1 MMRIVKGIASIVGLF
16 VLYKLYNLFQVDG
29 LYLADPVTAGL
40 AVGGG
45 MKVGEGLFGKSQ
57 SQQQSQRQFTQFR
70 PEDLAA
76 IEQSRSGMSAGVQNL
91 LDIINQGQQEISSQ
105 YLKGPGEFKFST
117 QPTALTQGLMA
128 RSAQEMADRTAA
140 LERSIG
146 RSVQGPASNI
156 LQANARIASQLQQ
169 NPALMSAMQSQRGE
183 ELAQAGQNLAN
194 IEATNRAI
202 TAKAQSRTGLAG
214 TGVSALQN
222 QLSSN
227 LGLGQ
232 ALGESITSSAMK
244 GRSGGLL
251 PK

>member
-1 MMRIVKGIASIVGLF
+1 MMRIVKGIASIIGLF

-76 IEQSRSGMSAGVQNL
+76 IEQSRAGMGAGVQGL
-91 LDIINQGQQEISSQ
+91 LDVIKQGQQDISSQ
-105 YLKGPGEFKFST
+105 YLKGPGQFQFST
-117 QPTALTQGLMA
+117 QPTALTQGIMA
-128 RSAQEMADRTAA
+128 RGAQEMAERTAA
-140 LERSIG
+140 LERNIG
-146 RSVQGPASNI
+146 RSVQGPAGNL
-156 LQANARIASQLQQ
+156 LQAQARISSQLQQ
-169 NPALMSAMQSQRGE
+169 NPALMSAMQQQQAT

-194 IEATNRAI
+194 IQGTNQALLQRAQ
-202 TAKAQSRTGLAG
+202 AQTGLAG
-214 TGVSALQN
+214 TGLSALQN

-227 LGLGQ
+227 LGVGQ
-232 ALGESITSSAMK
+232 ALGESVTSSAMK